1 MLTKHFV
8 SCAICKIRYPAR
20 TVKTKFCNE
29 CQCMVCSACKC
40 ERYHL
45 DFQLAQWDGVEA
57 KEQKEANSK
66 VARNK
71 KKRQKKKL
79 RAKKQKKQNKK
90 NKGTSSNS
98 LYAEDHDGSG
108 GSRSPSVSPAM
119 KSSHPNQKGMK
130 DISLH
135 PSNGDTNEEATS
147 GSGEHSGGGRSR
159 KRGSGG
165 GRSMVVGRQQQQSEN
180 AQETVRSKRINSTNS
195 KGLKGNNRSR
205 GGDRVDTKKEY
216 VNGSPNANAGNN
228 SNNATSNKN
237 GPAAPVLRASSAD
250 IEENNKLVSFFEQT
264 GSILDLANFL
274 DENGEDDGMT
284 PEELA
289 ELQREMKAIKK

>member
-8 SCAICKIRYPAR
+8 TCAICKIRYPAR

-90 NKGTSSNS
+90 NKGTSSHS

-130 DISLH
+130 DMSLH
-135 PSNGDTNEEATS
+135 PSNGGTNEEAAS
-147 GSGEHSGGGRSR
+147 GTGEHSGGGRSR
-159 KRGSGG
+159 KRGNGG
-165 GRSMVVGRQQQQSEN
+165 GRSMVMGRQQQQSEN
-180 AQETVRSKRINSTNS
+180 AQETVTSQRTNSTTSNS
-195 KGLKGNNRSR
+195 KGKNRSR
-205 GGDRVDTKKEY
+205 GGDRVDTNKEY
-216 VNGSPNANAGNN
+216 IHSAPNANAGNK
-228 SNNATSNKN
+228 SNNATPNKN
-237 GPAAPVLRASSAD
+237 GSAAPVLRASSAD
-250 IEENNKLVSFFEQT
+250 MEENNKLVSFFEQT

-289 ELQREMKAIKK
+289 ELQREMKAMKK